1 MADVVA
7 QVLLP
12 IVLMFLGAVG
22 FCLLF
27 DPDHQAD

>member
-1 MADVVA
+1 MSELFA
-7 QVLLP
+7 QLLLP
-12 IVLMFLGAVG
+12 IVLIFLGAVS